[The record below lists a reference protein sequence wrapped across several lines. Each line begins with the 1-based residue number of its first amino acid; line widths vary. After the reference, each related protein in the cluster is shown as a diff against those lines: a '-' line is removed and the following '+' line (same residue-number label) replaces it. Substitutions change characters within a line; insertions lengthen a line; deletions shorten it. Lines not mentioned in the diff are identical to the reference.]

1 VTVVPTLPVET
12 TLPLPMNHPGC
23 ADFTGPTAETPPD
36 IPAVTDTLESI
47 ASLVRRSLAA
57 LLVASSLFGLASG
70 QDAAAPGAPAAAA
83 AERAAAAG
91 DAAAAA
97 AKAPAAGV
105 PGGSRGAADPQ
116 PRSLVIDDEP
126 ATTSVLRLGEPEAV
140 VPPRLVEEVAVGP
153 GEGMFIQEYGV
164 GEIPRDDSSG
174 TWFSSGMRYGSA
186 EFLMLDRAR
195 NYRRNIAFDPLVT
208 PVPNRNNGAGT
219 FTTQGIP
226 FNLAPAARITVGEY
240 LGRDD
245 LDRDRSVEFTYYGGM
260 SFFLDDTYN
269 ASPGSFLLTP
279 LAGPF
284 YFPPI
289 YGPGLP
295 GFTGATTMQ
304 MTNSTVF
311 NSMEINYKMHRRLGR
326 DQLVMSPNGGWA
338 RHAERGWLPSIFVG
352 TRVANLNEGFTLT
365 SWRTDQPTDVFS
377 GDYVIATQNWL
388 WGLNLG
394 AELISQNEYF
404 YWGLRG
410 RAAPA
415 VNFVGGQQYG
425 AGVNNIPTGEPPASG
440 KRGTYIL
447 PRQAA
452 SQVGAAFIGDLSCI
466 AGINLTPNFQ
476 VQLGYELL
484 WVAGVAT
491 ATRQF
496 NLDNVRPN
504 SLDPGGQVFLMGFSG
519 GIQGSW

>member
-1 VTVVPTLPVET
+1 MTDSLQSVV
-12 TLPLPMNHPGC
+12 G
-23 ADFTGPTAETPPD
+23 
-36 IPAVTDTLESI
+36 
-47 ASLVRRSLAA
+47 LVRQSVAA
-57 LLVASSLFGLASG
+57 LVLASSLLGMASG
-70 QDAAAPGAPAAAA
+70 QDAAAPGPAAAA
-83 AERAAAAG
+83 GAAAVDSA
-91 DAAAAA
+91 D
-97 AKAPAAGV
+97 V
-105 PGGSRGAADPQ
+105 VVSGGARGAADSQ

-126 ATTSVLRLGEPEAV
+126 TATTVLQLGEPEAV
-140 VPPRLVEEVAVGP
+140 VPPRLVEEVSVGP
-153 GEGMFIQEYGV
+153 GEGMFLQEYGV

-208 PVPNRNNGAGT
+208 PFPNRNNGAGT
-219 FTTQGIP
+219 FTTQGLP
-226 FNLAPAARITVGEY
+226 FNLAPAARFTVGEY

-245 LDRDRSVEFTYYGGM
+245 LDRDRAVEFTYYGGL

-269 ASPGSFLLTP
+269 ASPNSELLTP

-284 YFPPI
+284 YFPGN
-289 YGPGLP
+289 YGPGLA
-295 GFTGATTMQ
+295 GFTGATTFN
-304 MTNSTVF
+304 MTNSSVF

-365 SWRTDQPTDVFS
+365 GWRTDQPADVFS
-377 GDYVIATQNWL
+377 GNYVIATQNWL

-415 VNFVGGQQYG
+415 VNFAGGQQYG
-425 AGVNNIPTGEPPASG
+425 AGVNNIPTGDPPVIG
-440 KRGTYIL
+440 QRGSYIL
-447 PRQAA
+447 PRQSA
-452 SQVGAAFIGDLSCI
+452 SQVGAAFLGDLSCI
-466 AGINLTPNFQ
+466 VGINLTPNFQ

-504 SLDPGGQVFLMGFSG
+504 SLDPGGQVFMMGFSG
-519 GIQGSW
+519 GVQGSW